1 MSDDTPKSTDVLPTS
16 DDRVKRKSLESATD
30 VVRIGINP
38 ALTNTAPRLEES
50 VLSNGNGTTNGDN
63 GRSDSEAE
71 TVVLDGKEEG
81 ATTKVIK
88 HEDAS
93 DVEGNPAPA
102 TTIVKDRKVLAA
114 EDGHNGVRK
123 PSLKRKRVVQESA
136 LNEALEAGNSSNLS
150 STFSSPAPQLR
161 SDGGNKPDSDHLPSV
176 AEETREKKSRLRRRK
191 LEPEDEDST
200 RQRRGKSDPSLGTV
214 NGQERRGKRRV
225 KDYSASSTRSESP
238 PTHQHPS
245 SHLTQSS
252 SIPSGVKRR
261 KAPPLL
267 SVERRRKAS
276 EDTHLES
283 DDSTSAHSRPHLQ
296 KSASIDEHAMSKSHK
311 KILDRSGRTP
321 VARACANDNIQQLE
335 IELKER
341 PHHLNEPDY
350 AQNNPLQIAA
360 LEGFVD
366 TVQYLLDQGCIIN
379 CKNIEGDTPL
389 MDAIENGHLGVVT
402 QLLKAGA
409 DPRLR
414 NGEGKDILDL
424 VKSENDKDGAI
435 RDALVAAKEKGP
447 QRRSSEDQTITNRD
461 NDGASA
467 SVSAGSPTDST
478 QGKGPLTGSET
489 ARQGQGGR
497 ASLGNETTRRK
508 TARSQTTRDGLLW
521 VSATPERLREAAS
534 KGDIEVV
541 GHILN
546 SRPADTESMLLA
558 ARGGHDVVL
567 QLLIALGRNSEPD
580 PEPLQSSDYK
590 PGHDTP
596 MLAAIGGGN
605 VKVVELLLKQS
616 GFDPTR
622 RMYRGY
628 TYYELAK
635 QRQSSNWQQEYHILK
650 EAYDNYTA
658 ETGGRST
665 NGSPRKIRTKRA
677 DRPSSPSAQA
687 HRARPVDGLK
697 RQSSHRSHSRKQV
710 RSDDERKDAAAVT
723 SDREAGNLGP
733 PGAKIR
739 SGARSASDAGA
750 VATLKLETN
759 PKPRRRLLSKNEI
772 SDQDNKRRASSA
784 LERSPSST
792 HEKSRRQSSDPSTPA
807 APDRMVENISS
818 SPTKH
823 EEVTKKRPRDNSS
836 PHSGIS
842 ESQNP
847 HHVERKKKRRVDSH
861 GSAVEP
867 NKGETPSRGPAMVA
881 NMIACPEP
889 TASPINA
896 PGTAPV
902 AFMGGN
908 SSSSPKVRSPE
919 DTKPSIKSL
928 FGSIDRTLHQDH
940 PRRTSQSP
948 KQAEDFSRNPTFMQG
963 TSSRSNETSTH
974 KIPNTAGHDQDMI
987 DHDKEAR
994 DREAQAKKDERER
1007 QDQLR
1012 YDKEAQGARE
1022 REIEAVRERE
1032 REQIQERER
1041 AAEAHRQRQ
1050 AEEAR
1055 EEEASRLKAQQEAEE
1070 LERQMQTER
1079 QEEEAREAKKRTDEL
1094 LARRA
1099 EQERQQREKE
1109 ERRRADL
1116 EHREQMRRIR
1126 LQEEKEQQRREALP
1140 HGLRHAA
1147 ELSPEDA
1154 RDPEWINKWLPL
1166 YTVET
1171 QDLDPGCAAE
1181 DALERWVSNVQV
1193 APLLAITDLE
1203 LSQCMSIPQISPS
1216 PPSFYSK
1223 TNLLNNPPPPN
1234 TDTAWTHRPVLTHER
1249 ASLWRLLRN
1258 QQAGV
1263 RIPSLRATTD
1273 EKTLFSEARAKF
1285 FTLQPLFWV
1294 RYADFVDIV
1303 PRHPHLSK
1311 GLLYTRAMAVQA
1323 LPVGQGAG
1331 KSGEE
1336 GGFRGGEGVLMN
1348 GAPNGAV
1355 MNGHL

>member
-16 DDRVKRKSLESATD
+16 DDRVERKSLESATD
-30 VVRIGINP
+30 VDRTGFNP
-38 ALTNTAPRLEES
+38 ALTTTAPRSRIEES
-50 VLSNGNGTTNGDN
+50 ILSNGNGTTNGDN
-63 GRSDSEAE
+63 GKSDSEAE

-81 ATTKVIK
+81 ATKKVIK

-102 TTIVKDRKVLAA
+102 TTTVKDRKVLAA
-114 EDGHNGVRK
+114 EDGHNGARK

-136 LNEALEAGNSSNLS
+136 LNEPLEAGNSSNLS

-161 SDGGNKPDSDHLPSV
+161 SDGGNKPDSDHLPFV
-176 AEETREKKSRLRRRK
+176 AEDAREKKSRLRRRK
-191 LEPEDEDST
+191 LEPEDEEST

-225 KDYSASSTRSESP
+225 KDYNASSTRSESP

-252 SIPSGVKRR
+252 SISSGVKRR
-261 KAPPLL
+261 KAPPLQ
-267 SVERRRKAS
+267 STDRRRKAS

-366 TVQYLLDQGCIIN
+366 TVQYLLDQGCIVN

-489 ARQGQGGR
+489 SRQGQGGR

-521 VSATPERLREAAS
+521 ISATPERLREAAS

-590 PGHDTP
+590 PGQNTP

-658 ETGGRST
+658 ETGGRSI
-665 NGSPRKIRTKRA
+665 NGSPRKIRTKRT

-687 HRARPVDGLK
+687 HQARPVDGLK
-697 RQSSHRSHSRKQV
+697 RQSPHRSLSRKQV
-710 RSDDERKDAAAVT
+710 RSDDERKDVAAVT

-792 HEKSRRQSSDPSTPA
+792 YDKSRRQSSDPSTPA

-842 ESQNP
+842 ESQKP
-847 HHVERKKKRRVDSH
+847 HHVEKKKKRRVDSH

-889 TASPINA
+889 TASPVNA

-928 FGSIDRTLHQDH
+928 LGSIDQASHQDH
-940 PRRTSQSP
+940 PRRTSQGP
-948 KQAEDFSRNPTFMQG
+948 KQVENFSRTPTFMQG
-963 TSSRSNETSTH
+963 TSSRSDENSTH

-994 DREAQAKKDERER
+994 DREAKAKKDERER
-1007 QDQLR
+1007 QDQLI
-1012 YDKEAQGARE
+1012 YEKEAQAARE

-1032 REQIQERER
+1032 REQ

-1079 QEEEAREAKKRTDEL
+1079 QEEEAREAKKRTEEL

-1126 LQEEKEQQRREALP
+1126 LQEEKEQQRRKALP
-1140 HGLRHAA
+1140 NGLRHAA
-1147 ELSPEDA
+1147 ELSPEEA
-1154 RDPEWINKWLPL
+1154 RDPDWINKWLPL

-1171 QDLDPGCAAE
+1171 QDLDPNCAGE
-1181 DALERWVSNVQV
+1181 EALERWVSNVQV
-1193 APLLAITDLE
+1193 APLLAIKDLE
-1203 LSQCMSIPQISPS
+1203 LSQCISIP
-1216 PPSFYSK
+1216 PPFPFPFPLLLK
-1223 TNLLNNPPPPN
+1223 NIPTNTTPPH
-1234 TDTAWTHRPVLTHER
+1234 TDTAWTHRPVLPHER

-1273 EKTLFSEARAKF
+1273 ERTLFSEARSKF
-1285 FTLQPLFWV
+1285 STLQPLFWV
-1294 RYADFVDIV
+1294 RYSDFMDIV

-1336 GGFRGGEGVLMN
+1336 GGVGKKGWGEGGLVN

>member
-1 MSDDTPKSTDVLPTS
+1 MSDDSPKSTDVLPIS
-16 DDRVKRKSLESATD
+16 DDRVEETLLESAD
-30 VVRIGINP
+30 VDKAGINP
-38 ALTNTAPRLEES
+38 ALTNTVSRLDES
-50 VLSNGNGTTNGDN
+50 VLTNGNGATNGDD
-63 GRSDSEAE
+63 GKSDSEAE
-71 TVVLDGKEEG
+71 TVVLDGEEEG
-81 ATTKVIK
+81 ATKKVIK

-93 DVEGNPAPA
+93 DVEGNPASA
-102 TTIVKDRKVLAA
+102 TRTLKGRKVLAT
-114 EDGHNGVRK
+114 EEGHNGVRK
-123 PSLKRKRVVQESA
+123 PSLKRKRVLQEST
-136 LNEALEAGNSSNLS
+136 LKEPLEAGNSSNLS
-150 STFSSPAPQLR
+150 SAFSSPAPQLR
-161 SDGGNKPDSDHLPSV
+161 SDGGDKPDSEHLPSV
-176 AEETREKKSRLRRRK
+176 ADDVREKKSRLRRRK
-191 LEPEDEDST
+191 LEPENGENT

-225 KDYSASSTRSESP
+225 KDHNASSTRSESP

-245 SHLTQSS
+245 SHLIQSS
-252 SIPSGVKRR
+252 SINSGMKRR

-267 SVERRRKAS
+267 PIERRRKAS
-276 EDTHLES
+276 EDPHLES
-283 DDSTSAHSRPHLQ
+283 DDSTSTHNRPHLQ

-366 TVQYLLDQGCIIN
+366 TVQYLLDQGCIVN

-435 RDALVAAKEKGP
+435 RDALVAANEKGL
-447 QRRSSEDQTITNRD
+447 QSTSSEDQVITNRD

-489 ARQGQGGR
+489 SRQGQGAK

-521 VSATPERLREAAS
+521 ISATPERLREAAS

-567 QLLIALGRNSEPD
+567 QLLIALGRNPEPD
-580 PEPLQSSDYK
+580 PEPLELSDYK

-605 VKVVELLLKQS
+605 VKVVELLLEQS

-635 QRQSSNWQQEYHILK
+635 QRQSSSWQEEYHILK
-650 EAYDNYTA
+650 EAYDSYTA
-658 ETGGRST
+658 ELGGRSF

-677 DRPSSPSAQA
+677 DRPSSPSALA

-697 RQSSHRSHSRKQV
+697 RQSSHRSLSRKQV
-710 RSDDERKDAAAVT
+710 LSDDERKDAAAVT

-733 PGAKIR
+733 PRLMIKG
-739 SGARSASDAGA
+739 GARSASDAGA

-792 HEKSRRQSSDPSTPA
+792 HDKSRRQSFDPSTPA
-807 APDRMVENISS
+807 APNSSS

-836 PHSGIS
+836 PHSGMS
-842 ESQNP
+842 ESQ
-847 HHVERKKKRRVDSH
+847 HLYHVERKKKRRVGSH
-861 GSAVEP
+861 SSPVEP
-867 NKGETPSRGPAMVA
+867 NKGETPSRGPALVA
-881 NMIACPEP
+881 KMISCPEP
-889 TASPINA
+889 TVSPVNA

-919 DTKPSIKSL
+919 DTKPSIKPL
-928 FGSIDRTLHQDH
+928 LGSIDRTLHQDH

-948 KQAEDFSRNPTFMQG
+948 KQAEDFSRTSTFMQG
-963 TSSRSNETSTH
+963 TSSRSEENSTH
-974 KIPNTAGHDQDMI
+974 TILDTAGHDQDVI
-987 DHDKEAR
+987 DHHREAHE
-994 DREAQAKKDERER
+994 REAQAKRDERER

-1012 YDKEAQGARE
+1012 HDKEVQAAKAREAEAARE
-1022 REIEAVRERE
+1022 REQ
-1032 REQIQERER
+1032 EQER

-1055 EEEASRLKAQQEAEE
+1055 EQEAARLKAQQEAEE
-1070 LERQMQTER
+1070 LERQMNTER
-1079 QEEEAREAKKRTDEL
+1079 QEEEAREAKKRTEEL

-1116 EHREQMRRIR
+1116 EHREQLRRIH
-1126 LQEEKEQQRREALP
+1126 LEEEKEQQRRETLTR
-1140 HGLRHAA
+1140 GLRCAA
-1147 ELSPEDA
+1147 ELSPEEA
-1154 RDPEWINKWLPL
+1154 RDPEWIDKWLPL

-1171 QDLDPGCAAE
+1171 EDLDPNCAAE
-1181 DALERWVSNVQV
+1181 EALERWVSNVQV

-1203 LSQCMSIPQISPS
+1203 LSQCMSIPPPCPS
-1216 PPSFYSK
+1216 HPSLLPKKEPTNPPCRHS
-1223 TNLLNNPPPPN
+1223 LDPPPPPPPRARLPLAPPPQP
-1234 TDTAWTHRPVLTHER
+1234 TSRPPHRPATHHQRPKYPLARDPRQVLYPATPLLGPVQRFHGHCSEASASQGAAVHARYGGAWT
-1249 ASLWRLLRN
+1249 SSW
-1258 QQAGV
+1258 G
-1263 RIPSLRATTD
+1263 
-1273 EKTLFSEARAKF
+1273 
-1285 FTLQPLFWV
+1285 
-1294 RYADFVDIV
+1294 
-1303 PRHPHLSK
+1303 
-1311 GLLYTRAMAVQA
+1311 
-1323 LPVGQGAG
+1323 GAG
-1331 KSGEE
+1331 CWDKW
-1336 GGFRGGEGVLMN
+1336 GGGKGRRGGGV
-1348 GAPNGAV
+1348 GEWCE
-1355 MNGHL
+1355 